1 MADIIRCPIKINVTL
16 HVLDR
21 RADGYHELRSVF
33 WKKMGN
39 ETIRIEKTNIA
50 SLDVNGA
57 KIEGKNLLSSVIEFA
72 SCKINVPTLSLRLC
86 KKYPQGSGI
95 GAGSGNAA
103 ALLLWLK
110 ENCGLEFSAE
120 ESAKLGADISVLAQ
134 ASNIYYAEGVGERLT
149 ELPELE
155 GLHWLLI
162 FPKWSSNTAEAYGK
176 LDEIRKGYAIQPAD
190 FFSEA
195 QILLKKLEAHEQT
208 GLLPNDFLKV
218 AMTEHDEYSKAFEI
232 ANQCGALAW
241 GMCGSGSAMFM
252 LSDDMEKLEKIEGK
266 LNEEK
271 WIASA
276 ERLD

>member
-1 MADIIRCPIKINVTL
+1 MADIVRCPIKINITL
-16 HVLDR
+16 HIFDR
-21 RADGYHELRSVF
+21 RTDGYHELRSVF
-33 WKKMGN
+33 WKKTGN
-39 ETIRIEKTNIA
+39 ETISIENTNIA

-57 KIEGKNLLSSVIEFA
+57 KIEGKNLLSSVIEFT
-72 SCKINVPTLSLRLC
+72 SDKINVPTLSLKLC

-110 ENCGLEFSAE
+110 ENCGLEFSAG
-120 ESAKLGADISVLAQ
+120 ESAKLGADVSVLAQ
-134 ASNIYYAEGVGERLT
+134 VSAVHYAEGVGEKLV

-176 LDEIRKGYAIQPAD
+176 LDKIRNGCAIELSD

-195 QILLKKLEAHEQT
+195 QILLKRLEAHDKV

-218 AMTEHDEYSKAFEI
+218 AMKEHDEYSKTFEI
-232 ANQCGALAW
+232 ANEFGALAW
-241 GMCGSGSAMFM
+241 GMCGSGSAIFIV
-252 LSDDMEKLEKIEGK
+252 SDEMEKLVKIENK
-266 LNEEK
+266 LGEEK
-271 WIASA
+271 WVAST